1 MDTDKDKVAN
11 CIDQCPND
19 MKKTKSGVCG
29 CGTADKDMDNDGT
42 MDCQEEH
49 VLMINIRPYL
59 VCVAVTRPI
68 PTRTWMALLTAWTS
82 VPKI

>member
-29 CGTADKDMDNDGT
+29 RGTADKDMDNDGT
-42 MDCQEEH
+42 MDCQEER
-49 VLMINIRPYL
+49 VLMIKIRPYL
-59 VCVAVTRPI
+59 VCVAVTSLI
-68 PTRTWMALLTAWTS
+68 PTWKRMALLTAWTS